1 MNIIKSKDLKVS
13 FVGISLSGLSTIES
27 AVAVVDKNLNV
38 LMLDKLFSMNDVK
51 YFLDNWAGK
60 QNSIIMVSIPENE
73 VMLSHKWKYNSRTYD
88 LVNFDK
94 QMINKDDWTNRFST
108 RGSEYFKQIS
118 EVGYDIF
125 RYDVDNLKKFIGN
138 CYAYRERTPI
148 DCKALQDTLRMKYN
162 MRELPV
168 NMLPVAQLE
177 AILGAFLAQ
186 AIVVGNEEFKCSQI
200 GLYEELPVLGIQ
212 K

>member
-1 MNIIKSKDLKVS
+1 MDIIKGKDLKVS
-13 FVGISLSGLSTIES
+13 FIGISLSGLSTIES
-27 AVAVVDKNLNV
+27 AVAVLDKDLHV
-38 LMLDKLFSMNDVK
+38 VMLDKLFSMNDVK

-60 QNSIIMVSIPENE
+60 QNAIIMVSIPENE
-73 VMLSHKWKYNSRTYD
+73 VMLNHKWKYNSRTYD

-108 RGSEYFKQIS
+108 RGSEYFQNLK
-118 EVGYDIF
+118 EEGYDIF
-125 RYDVDNLKKFIGN
+125 RFDVDNMKKVFGN

-148 DCKALQDTLRMKYN
+148 DCKSLQDTLRMKYN

-177 AILGAFLAQ
+177 AILGAFLGHMIAT
-186 AIVVGNEEFKCSQI
+186 NNKDFEYKQI
-200 GLYEELPVLGIQ
+200 GLYEDLPIIGI
-212 K
+212 